1 MSKMV
6 LTEQLVQIFCKLPE
20 PGKVKTRL
28 EPCLGKQGAA
38 DLYGELLE
46 RVVARL
52 KPCFNTELW
61 YASTGAVEFLT
72 RFPRLEQKQQVEGD
86 LGERMLYSM
95 SDGLA
100 RSERVVLVGSD
111 CPQIDSGY
119 VAQAFALLKDHDV
132 VLGPAEDG
140 GYGLIGARR
149 LLPEIFTD
157 IIWSTD
163 HVLSDT
169 CRRLNEGLV
178 NYAML
183 PLIWDIDR
191 PSDIDRYY
199 ELLKEEL
206 S

>member
-1 MSKMV
+1 MK
-6 LTEQLVQIFCKLPE
+6 ELVQIFCKLPE

-38 DLYGELLE
+38 ELSGELLE
-46 RVVARL
+46 RVIVRL

-61 YASTGAVEFLT
+61 YAFVNTVEFLK
-72 RFPRLEQKQQVEGD
+72 RFPMLEQRLQIGGD
-86 LGERMLYSM
+86 LGARMLHSM
-95 SDGLA
+95 ADGLV

-111 CPQIDSGY
+111 CPQIDAEY
-119 VAQAFALLKDHDV
+119 VNKALTLLEEHDV

-149 LLPEIFTD
+149 LFPEIFTD
-157 IIWSTD
+157 IIWSSD
-163 HVLSDT
+163 RVLSDT
-169 CRRLNEGLV
+169 CSRLNKRAV

-191 PSDIDRYY
+191 PADIERYY
-199 ELLKEEL
+199 DLLKEESL
-206 S
+206 

>member
-1 MSKMV
+1 MSATVMMDH
-6 LTEQLVQIFCKLPE
+6 LVQIFCKLPE

-38 DLYGELLE
+38 DLSGELLE
-46 RVVARL
+46 RVIVRL
-52 KPCFNTELW
+52 KPFFNTELR
-61 YASTGAVEFLT
+61 YACDGAHHYLK
-72 RFPRLEQKQQVEGD
+72 RFPGLKQIQQLGGD
-86 LGERMLYSM
+86 LGIRMFNSM
-95 SDGLA
+95 ADGLA
-100 RSERVVLVGSD
+100 RSERVILVGSD
-111 CPQIDSGY
+111 CPQIDAGY
-119 VAQAFALLKDHDV
+119 VSHALALLKDHDV

-169 CRRLNEGLV
+169 CSRLNKGSV

-191 PSDIDRYY
+191 PSDVERYY
-199 ELLKEEL
+199 FLLKEESL
-206 S
+206 

>member
-1 MSKMV
+1 
-6 LTEQLVQIFCKLPE
+6 
-20 PGKVKTRL
+20 
-28 EPCLGKQGAA
+28 
-38 DLYGELLE
+38 
-46 RVVARL
+46 
-52 KPCFNTELW
+52 
-61 YASTGAVEFLT
+61 
-72 RFPRLEQKQQVEGD
+72 
-86 LGERMLYSM
+86 MLYSI
-95 SDGLA
+95 SDGLG

-111 CPQIDSGY
+111 CPPIDSGY
-119 VAQAFALLKDHDV
+119 VAQALALLKDHDV

-157 IIWSTD
+157 IIWSSD

-169 CRRLNEGLV
+169 CSRLNEGLV

-183 PLIWDIDR
+183 PLIWDVDR
-191 PSDIDRYY
+191 PTDIDRYY